1 MAITSPKFSLKSG
14 FPRNW
19 RELIIEGNV
28 SDTPIA
34 WGKIVDYDSNGKIS
48 VADDYGYFL
57 GLEVTADGPSELEC
71 ITGDYQMW
79 EVKVGKPA
87 PLIRPVEGGTVYTV
101 HVVKGSG
108 EPDLAKGQI
117 CIIDDGVFVTDAD
130 ATTPK
135 GKIRG
140 LPSDTG
146 IDGLYIVELMNV

>member
-1 MAITSPKFSLKSG
+1 MIQ
-14 FPRNW
+14 
-19 RELIIEGNV
+19 V
-28 SDTPIA
+28 
-34 WGKIVDYDSNGKIS
+34 GKLVLQMIMDI
-48 VADDYGYFL
+48 FL

-71 ITGDYQMW
+71 ITGNYQMW
-79 EVKVGKPA
+79 EVKVGKPV

-101 HVVKGSG
+101 HVVKGNG

-130 ATTPK
+130 AAPK